1 MTRPFVLIVG
11 SLNTDL
17 VTNTP
22 RVPDAG
28 ETLTASSFSTGLGG
42 KGANQ
47 AVACARLSRNAKG
60 QDVIVDVGMIG
71 CVGDDDFGNLLKQGL
86 EQDGLDVSRVQVK
99 KNISSGVAVIL
110 VHRLHRVHQQ
120 S

>member
-1 MTRPFVLIVG
+1 MTRPLVLVIG

-22 RVPDAG
+22 RVPNAG

-47 AVACARLSRNAKG
+47 AVACARLSRNAND
-60 QDVIVDVGMIG
+60 QDVIANVEMVG
-71 CVGDDDFGNLLKQGL
+71 CVGDDEFGVLLKQGL
-86 EQDGLDVSRVQVK
+86 KHDGLGVSRVQIK
-99 KNISSGVAVIL
+99 ENINSGVAVIL
-110 VHRLHRVHQQ
+110 VCSDLIFY
-120 S
+120 